1 MGRRFHAE
9 VLVPAFSL
17 NPHSI
22 WVTVEDCNTR
32 TAFAVFCAKTVA
44 IRLHGLVFHKYVKI
58 NQTVAIKALEFDV
71 RFVFG
76 FFCKTLHV
84 GFFLRRATR

>member
-1 MGRRFHAE
+1 MPKSWVQA
-9 VLVPAFSL
+9 L
-17 NPHSI
+17 NLDPHSI

-32 TAFAVFCAKTVA
+32 TAFADFGPKTVA

-58 NQTVAIKALEFDV
+58 NQTEAIKALEFDI

-84 GFFLRRATR
+84 GFFFCRATR

>member
-1 MGRRFHAE
+1 MPKSWVQA
-9 VLVPAFSL
+9 L
-17 NPHSI
+17 NLDPHSI

-32 TAFAVFCAKTVA
+32 TAFADSGPKTVA

-58 NQTVAIKALEFDV
+58 NQTEAIKALEFDI

-76 FFCKTLHV
+76 FF
-84 GFFLRRATR
+84 